1 MYHWKSQ
8 ENIDNNFCLYTS
20 LLDVASWREG
30 GGRAVPQLKSEEPTP
45 NSTSSS
51 LTETQLNGPPTSGG
65 SGGGVVAV
73 ADVPQPLPPPRP
85 GSGHGLPHGSL
96 PMGPPMGMPPPP
108 PQYRGMMPP
117 YVSIFFLVHCLFSLT
132 CKCEDLKVYTNC
144 GISIWVCF
152 LWTLHWTIW
161 SFFFIVGSL

>member
-1 MYHWKSQ
+1 M
-8 ENIDNNFCLYTS
+8 YTS

-117 YVSIFFLVHCLFSLT
+117 YVSIFF
-132 CKCEDLKVYTNC
+132 
-144 GISIWVCF
+144 
-152 LWTLHWTIW
+152 
-161 SFFFIVGSL
+161 